1 MIYNY
6 LCLKTIEVFVGQ
18 LRKKTEGGLKRWLWA
33 ENVETFHDGCDGRTL
48 LWWKDSGCPVGVSL
62 HWSAFWSHEL
72 PDLFFRGRSRSGKS
86 SVGTLFFMNR
96 PPLPSPGRHF
106 QLLAV
111 ANSVGI
117 EKPTMGSP
125 GEDNRCYWLTL
136 LTDPWRNVFQ
146 SARRWTKTEVG
157 RN

>member
-1 MIYNY
+1 MTE
-6 LCLKTIEVFVGQ
+6 LV
-18 LRKKTEGGLKRWLWA
+18 KK
-33 ENVETFHDGCDGRTL
+33 ENVLSAGWAFLCTDQGGC
-48 LWWKDSGCPVGVSL
+48 
-62 HWSAFWSHEL
+62 EL
-72 PDLFFRGRSRSGKS
+72 PDVFSSRNVSGKS

-125 GEDNRCYWLTL
+125 GEDNRCYLLTL
-136 LTDPWRNVFQ
+136 LTDP
-146 SARRWTKTEVG
+146 
-157 RN
+157 